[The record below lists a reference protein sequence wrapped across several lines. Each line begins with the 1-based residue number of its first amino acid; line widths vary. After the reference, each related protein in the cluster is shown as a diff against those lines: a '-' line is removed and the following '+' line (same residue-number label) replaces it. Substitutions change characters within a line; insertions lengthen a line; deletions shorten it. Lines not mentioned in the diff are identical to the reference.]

1 MQRCYGLQE
10 ERKAQTPALDLE
22 ERARS
27 PLALSATN
35 RHRRRHATCN
45 TNEPHVL
52 CGFTSFLGASTR
64 SGDLYAWELCKC
76 EYIQES
82 LQT

>member
-1 MQRCYGLQE
+1 MKRGDP
-10 ERKAQTPALDLE
+10 RVSSKAQPGVRASGRVGASPALDLE

-35 RHRRRHATCN
+35 RHCRRHATCN

-52 CGFTSFLGASTR
+52 CVFTSFLARVDAFWRSVRVGA
-64 SGDLYAWELCKC
+64 L
-76 EYIQES
+76 
-82 LQT
+82 